1 MKRDVEF
8 LFEVGAM
15 RFIPRQW
22 HRFHMFNVQSLTE
35 HHYRVIWLAL
45 LIAAREKKGDIEKIM
60 KMALVHDVAESRTG
74 DVDYLARQY
83 VTRNE
88 DMAIQDILE
97 DTSLE
102 QEFIDIIQEYEK
114 RESIESKI
122 VKDAD
127 NIDVDLDLAEQALIG
142 HEIRSEWQEMRDHVG
157 KTKLYTKSAK
167 LLQAEIRSANPHD
180 WHTKSPRN
188 RRASGDWK
196 K

>member
-1 MKRDVEF
+1 
-8 LFEVGAM
+8 M